1 MASHRAAQRQGEEH
15 DDGCLQ
21 VSCKLVRQSG
31 VEQVERHGRHD
42 DDGVNVTRIFLQTN
56 FPSKWCNEVMLK
68 PETFQEDE
76 GSG

>member
-1 MASHRAAQRQGEEH
+1 MAPHRAAQRQGEEH

-31 VEQVERHGRHD
+31 VEEVERHGRHD

-56 FPSKWCNEVMLK
+56 FVNSSKYCK
-68 PETFQEDE
+68 HDTT
-76 GSG
+76 